1 MSDEMS
7 VYFTE
12 YVPSS
17 RPFCGRGFGGRV
29 GFGLIDGVVGDA
41 VGVALM
47 TGDGEP
53 ASASV
58 CSVCELPAPA
68 AINPAAE
75 PAIKITTTT
84 TTQNHHRFQIGLD
97 FGRDGGGGNDDGGGG
112 GNDMEPSLLRP
123 REGTPSGESE
133 QTDGER
139 QARYGTRS

>member
-29 GFGLIDGVVGDA
+29 VSGLIDGVVGDA

-58 CSVCELPAPA
+58 CSVCELPVPA

-75 PAIKITTTT
+75 PAMKVTTTTT
-84 TTQNHHRFQIGLD
+84 TTQNHHRFQNGVD
-97 FGRDGGGGNDDGGGG
+97 FGRAGGGG
-112 GNDMEPSLLRP
+112 GGGGSDDMEPPRFCVGGRVRRP
-123 REGTPSGESE
+123 V
-133 QTDGER
+133 
-139 QARYGTRS
+139 A